1 VISQKNT
8 EVLSDY
14 IISIKRNIKIIR
26 FKKFLI
32 YSIGKCFLKK
42 KKKKKKKKDAQRGWS
57 ELKKKSLSLL
67 SLLLNQL

>member
-1 VISQKNT
+1 
-8 EVLSDY
+8 
-14 IISIKRNIKIIR
+14 
-26 FKKFLI
+26 LI
-32 YSIGKCFLKK
+32 FSNGKSFLKK